1 MESQTSILLT
11 AERRRSPRMS
21 TTIPALIFVRPNAPL
36 CPCTVLDVSQGG
48 GRVRVEAPMRIPD
61 HFYLLFTR
69 TATVRRECRVVW
81 RHENYMGVAFAGRF
95 DTTQAEVEAFVREYQ
110 ST

>member
-1 MESQTSILLT
+1 
-11 AERRRSPRMS
+11 
-21 TTIPALIFVRPNAPL
+21 
-36 CPCTVLDVSQGG
+36 
-48 GRVRVEAPMRIPD
+48 MRIPD